1 VTRERDELTGVPFCD
16 DHSMFPIKI
25 IAGRRHKDATLMK
38 SAVVI
43 LW

>member
-1 VTRERDELTGVPFCD
+1 
-16 DHSMFPIKI
+16 MFPIKI